1 MDMVDRMGKAL
12 LDVVNDFASWRGN
25 PFTLAK
31 LIAEKQKELIREKSI
46 AEGMPEAAEKV

>member
-1 MDMVDRMGKAL
+1 MVMGASMGKAL

-25 PFTLAK
+25 PFTLAQ
-31 LIAEKQKELIREKSI
+31 LI

>member
-1 MDMVDRMGKAL
+1 MGKAL

-25 PFTLAK
+25 PFTLAQ
-31 LIAEKQKELIREKSI
+31 LIAEKQKELIREKLI